1 MYKEVGKAIL
11 DGTEGSWTTW
21 YNTDDNNIGF
31 YNYMNAEILKTPLNA
46 ESSINNMA
54 FCNCFSE
61 SISRVN
67 IANGVVE
74 QYKICGFIG
83 ASYLAIGLA
92 KDKLSDWSTRA
103 KAIASFKTWLS
114 NNNVIVYY
122 VLQTPTTTEITDT
135 YLLNQLNGILDIELY
150 NNLCYI
156 DIDRTPKSTMKL
168 KYNYLKISG
177 SQYVNVKKGAYDY
190 TYPVTLTAGYELDEG
205 DSITYTTEWKHNN
218 TTITDTDLLEELDD
232 LLNISLYNNSNV
244 FTFSTT
250 AKLTVAFIPTTITY
264 EIASSDEELFTF
276 KKGITYT
283 VNPGDY
289 TIYFYTRIGSSLAK
303 ITVTN
308 NTIYFPTRDFKIYKV
323 TVSLPTY
330 TAISNKRQKWRLY
343 RGTEADN
350 TYPITLGSLV
360 IGNGDYLHNEA
371 GKWKLNTTEITD
383 STLLAN
389 LRAIER
395 LKLYDGETNYINWH
409 GANKITMILQY
420 FYKEGGSE

>member
-122 VLQTPTTTEITDT
+122 VLQTPTYTEITDT

-150 NNLCYI
+150 ENLCYVDWVGI
-156 DIDRTPKSTMKL
+156 EKPTMTLQYAGSEDLGIKYIITEDGKKIRTDWRKL
-168 KYNYLKISG
+168 GRRK
-177 SQYVNVKKGAYDY
+177 
-190 TYPVTLTAGYELDEG
+190 
-205 DSITYTTEWKHNN
+205 
-218 TTITDTDLLEELDD
+218 
-232 LLNISLYNNSNV
+232 
-244 FTFSTT
+244 
-250 AKLTVAFIPTTITY
+250 
-264 EIASSDEELFTF
+264 
-276 KKGITYT
+276 
-283 VNPGDY
+283 
-289 TIYFYTRIGSSLAK
+289 
-303 ITVTN
+303 
-308 NTIYFPTRDFKIYKV
+308 
-323 TVSLPTY
+323 
-330 TAISNKRQKWRLY
+330 
-343 RGTEADN
+343 
-350 TYPITLGSLV
+350 
-360 IGNGDYLHNEA
+360 
-371 GKWKLNTTEITD
+371 KWKM
-383 STLLAN
+383 
-389 LRAIER
+389 
-395 LKLYDGETNYINWH
+395 K
-409 GANKITMILQY
+409 
-420 FYKEGGSE
+420 